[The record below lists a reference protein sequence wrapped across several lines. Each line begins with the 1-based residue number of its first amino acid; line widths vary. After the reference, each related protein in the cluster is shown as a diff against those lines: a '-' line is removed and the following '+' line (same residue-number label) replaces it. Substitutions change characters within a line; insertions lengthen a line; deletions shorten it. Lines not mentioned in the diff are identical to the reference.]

1 MKTINL
7 FSVTVK
13 PNEGVRVGLKE
24 GYEKFLAFYPVVE
37 NVSLYTNVQFLD
49 AQFEGRFLT
58 CINTDDNY
66 EHELWIIQYNRPLPP
81 IFQIA
86 PWQILI
92 VGELKPMP
100 AGTAS

>member
-13 PNEGVRVGLKE
+13 PNEGVKVELKE
-24 GYEKFLAFYPVVE
+24 GYEKCLAFYPVVK
-37 NVSLYTNVQFLD
+37 NAPLYTNVHFLD
-49 AQFEGRFLT
+49 AQLAGRSLT
-58 CINTDDNY
+58 CINNDDAY
-66 EHELWIIQYNRPLPP
+66 EHEIWIIQYNRPLPP
-81 IFQIA
+81 IFQIE

-92 VGELKPMP
+92 VGELKPIH